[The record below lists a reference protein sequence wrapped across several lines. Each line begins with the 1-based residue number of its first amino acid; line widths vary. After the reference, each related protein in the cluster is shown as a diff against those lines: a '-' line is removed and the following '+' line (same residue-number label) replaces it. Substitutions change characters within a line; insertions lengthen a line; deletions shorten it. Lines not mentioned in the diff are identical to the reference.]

1 LNLNASPNSVTAR
14 QQSSSFFASPE
25 KRTLLLSLSLVVI
38 TLLLYNRVSHFSF
51 LNFDDERYVT
61 DNLHVRAGLHWSTVV
76 WATTS
81 TTDANWHPLTWL
93 SHALDCQLFG
103 MNPSGPHFI
112 NVLLHALSAVLLF
125 LLLSRST
132 GRTGASFLVAAL
144 FAVHPLN
151 VESVAWVAERKNV
164 LSTLFFFLTLGAYG
178 WYAIRPGWKRYLA
191 VAALFACGLA
201 SKPMLVTLP
210 FVLLLLDYWPLCR
223 MKSRMNGSA
232 PSSDHNF
239 SHHHFASARF
249 STLLLEK
256 LPLVALSI
264 ADSAITLASQREG
277 GALTPNSRFPFPVRL
292 ENALYCYAEYVWKAF
307 WPAKL
312 AAFYPHPGSSLS
324 GSKILLSVLFLAA
337 ISGLVL
343 KFRSSRYLL
352 TGWLFFLGTLVPVIG
367 LVQVGGQAMADR
379 YAYIPLLGIF
389 VMAVWG
395 AADLADS
402 QHIRWTSRAAVSGC
416 ILLALFV
423 VSYRQI
429 EFWKD
434 SFTLWSHALAV
445 TQNNFFAEDA
455 LGGALLLQG
464 RLEEAYPHYQ
474 RALAINPDD
483 PMAHANIAAYLEYH
497 GQRAEAVP
505 QFQAA
510 IRLCSDSRLRG
521 AFYAALGSS
530 YRELGDTARAEA
542 SFDQA
547 LQLDP
552 NLFNAWLG
560 KGELALTDGR
570 NDDGRNDAGRPEE
583 AARYLLRS
591 VNLRPTGE
599 GYLALGRAFAR
610 MGRSQDALAA
620 YQQALRVSPG
630 MAEAEQAAAAL
641 SSAISSGS
649 R

>member
-1 LNLNASPNSVTAR
+1 LSLSASPNPVAAR
-14 QQSSSFFASPE
+14 PPSSSFFASPE
-25 KRTLLLSLSLVVI
+25 KRTLVLSLSLVVI

-61 DNLHVRAGLHWSTVV
+61 DNLHVRAGLHWSTVA
-76 WATTS
+76 WAVTS

-103 MNPSGPHFI
+103 MNPAGPHFI

-125 LLLSRST
+125 LLLARST
-132 GRTGASFLVAAL
+132 GRTGASFFVAAL

-164 LSTLFFFLTLGAYG
+164 LSTLFFFFTLGAYG
-178 WYAIRPGWKRYLA
+178 GYAIRPGWKRYLA
-191 VAALFACGLA
+191 VIALFICGLA

-223 MKSRMNGSA
+223 MNGCA
-232 PSSDHNF
+232 PSPDHNF
-239 SHHHFASARF
+239 PHPNFSQARF

-264 ADSAITLASQREG
+264 ADSAITLASQRAG
-277 GALTPNSRFPFPVRL
+277 GAMTPDSRFPFPVRL
-292 ENALYCYAEYVWKAF
+292 ENAIYCYAQYVWKAF
-307 WPAKL
+307 WPTKL
-312 AAFYPHPGSSLS
+312 AAFYPHPGSSLT

-337 ISGLVL
+337 VSGLVL

-352 TGWLFFLGTLVPVIG
+352 AGWLFFLGTLVPVIG

-395 AADLADS
+395 AANLADS
-402 QHIRWTSRAAVSGC
+402 QQIPWISRAAVSGC
-416 ILLALFV
+416 ILLALFTI
-423 VSYRQI
+423 SYRQI

-434 SFTLWSHALAV
+434 SFTLWTHALAV

-483 PMAHANIAAYLEYH
+483 PMAHANIGAYLEYH

-521 AFYAALGSS
+521 AFYAALGST
-530 YRELGDTARAEA
+530 YRELGGATRAEQ

-552 NLFNAWLG
+552 NLYNAWLG
-560 KGELALTDGR
+560 KGELAFSGGQTED
-570 NDDGRNDAGRPEE
+570 

-610 MGRSQDALAA
+610 MGRSQDAVAA
-620 YQQALRVSPG
+620 YHEALRVSPG
-630 MAEAEQAAAAL
+630 MTEAEQAAAAL
-641 SSAISSGS
+641 SSAISPRSH
-649 R
+649 

>member
-1 LNLNASPNSVTAR
+1 
-14 QQSSSFFASPE
+14 
-25 KRTLLLSLSLVVI
+25 LSLVVV

-61 DNLHVRAGLHWSTVV
+61 DNLHIRAGLNWSTVV
-76 WATTS
+76 WAVTS
-81 TTDANWHPLTWL
+81 TTDANWHPITWL
-93 SHALDCQLFG
+93 SHALDCQLFA
-103 MNPSGPHFI
+103 MNPAGPHFI
-112 NVLLHALSAVLLF
+112 NVLLHAFSAVLLF
-125 LLLSRST
+125 LLLSRAT

-151 VESVAWVAERKNV
+151 VESVAWIAERKNV

-178 WYAIRPGWKRYLA
+178 WYAISPGWKRYLA
-191 VAALFACGLA
+191 VVALFACGLA

-223 MKSRMNGSA
+223 MSGCP
-232 PSSDHNF
+232 PSPRHNF
-239 SHHHFASARF
+239 SQARF
-249 STLLLEK
+249 SILLLEK
-256 LPLVALSI
+256 LPLLALSI
-264 ADSAITLASQREG
+264 ADSAITMASQREG
-277 GALTPNSRFPFPVRL
+277 GALTPDSRFPFPVRL
-292 ENALYCYAEYVWKAF
+292 GNAIYCYAEYVWKAF

-312 AAFYPHPGSSLS
+312 AAFYPHPGNSLS
-324 GSKILLSVLFLAA
+324 GWEIFLSLLVLAA
-337 ISGLVL
+337 VSGLVL

-352 TGWLFFLGTLVPVIG
+352 VGWLLFLGTLVPVIG
-367 LVQVGGQAMADR
+367 LVQVGNQAMADR

-389 VMAVWG
+389 VMSVWG
-395 AADLADS
+395 VADFADAKRIS
-402 QHIRWTSRAAVSGC
+402 CTSRAAVSGC
-416 ILLALFV
+416 ILLALSV
-423 VSYRQI
+423 ASYRQI

-434 SFTLWSHALAV
+434 SFTLWTHALAV

-455 LGGALLLQG
+455 LGGALLMQG

-483 PMAHANIAAYLEYH
+483 PVAHANIAAYLEYH

-510 IRLCSDSRLRG
+510 IRFCSDSRLRG
-521 AFYAALGSS
+521 AFYAGLGST
-530 YRELGDTARAEA
+530 YRELEESAHAQE

-560 KGELALTDGR
+560 KGELALDEGR
-570 NDDGRNDAGRPEE
+570 TED

-591 VNLRPTGE
+591 VDLRPTGE
-599 GYLALGRAFAR
+599 GYVALGRAFAK
-610 MGRSQDALAA
+610 MGRSPDALAA
-620 YQQALRVSPG
+620 YHEALRVSPG

-641 SSAISSGS
+641 SSGS